1 MRVKFPTTVLTND
14 ARNGYI
20 DDVRGWDFVSNDN
33 NPMDGNFDG
42 HGTHVEGAIAA
53 EQNDFGITGVAYNAK
68 IMPVRVLP
76 TFGYGKGNNIAAGIR
91 YAAENGANVINY
103 SLGGCF
109 LAGRL
114 MRQFSTQLT
123 KELLS

>member
-1 MRVKFPTTVLTND
+1 MTIFGRMRVKFPTTVLTND
-14 ARNGYI
+14 ERNGYI

-33 NPMDGNFDG
+33 NSMDGDFDG

-103 SLGGCF
+103 SLG
-109 LAGRL
+109 A
-114 MRQFSTQLT
+114 
-123 KELLS
+123 